1 MEDIKDIFLETLS
14 ANRIKQPK
22 LFSWFMNNGTKSTN
36 GSSYKNKITTE
47 IVKISSGT
55 WVLEVLIR
63 STI

>member
-1 MEDIKDIFLETLS
+1 MEDIKYIFIETLS

-55 WVLEVLIR
+55 
-63 STI
+63 